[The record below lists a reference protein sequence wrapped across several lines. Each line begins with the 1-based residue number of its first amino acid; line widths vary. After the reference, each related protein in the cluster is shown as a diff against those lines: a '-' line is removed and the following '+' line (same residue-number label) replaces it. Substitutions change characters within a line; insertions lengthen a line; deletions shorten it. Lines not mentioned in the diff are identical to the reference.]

1 MMKKRIYVKIKASEN
16 FWQEQMKKLTFIELR
31 SEPIMLIGDE
41 LYIQGEPASTESEI
55 IELSKQNPN
64 EFLIATYI
72 GEDHFENLVSTY
84 RFQYGRRILIEEKYE
99 YFFDISKEDLDALPH
114 GLYEKFQQ
122 LAVKYFQKGD
132 KYRVRA
138 YESNPTFQEMPVRPM
153 EDKDDSI
160 FVPSVELW
168 EDGFKIQAKKF
179 GLTYIMVTVGQ
190 RQYEPSPR
198 DNDHLSQECDDW
210 MNEENEN
217 TPPSNHKATIKNCGN
232 PDCQREKIIEHLKNL
247 QQ

>member
-1 MMKKRIYVKIKASEN
+1 MKKSIHMKIKASEN
-16 FWQEQMKKLTFIELR
+16 FWQKQMKKLTFIELR

-99 YFFDISKEDLDALPH
+99 YFFDISKEDLDDLPL

-138 YESNPTFQEMPVRPM
+138 YESDPTFQEMPVRPM

-168 EDGFKIQAKKF
+168 EDGFKIQAKNHNTQDKS
-179 GLTYIMVTVGQ
+179 TYHSHYGRPVSAPLGEYTKEK
-190 RQYEPSPR
+190 Y
-198 DNDHLSQECDDW
+198 
-210 MNEENEN
+210 
-217 TPPSNHKATIKNCGN
+217 CGN
-232 PDCQREKIIEHLKNL
+232 RRGNGCCNFINAFKNAGEL
-247 QQ
+247 LALGGPGHGQNHHHHRS